1 MPAAFFMTAAAVA
14 FFVTAAA
21 VGVIVAAAAVFAVAA
36 AIFFVAVAAALFT
49 VIAVAVMGTGRLR
62 AFGKFAAQ
70 EGLHRA
76 VGTAGNARIHADA
89 RLGERRD
96 RTAADAAADE
106 RLYAALAQK
115 SRQCAVAETVRG
127 DDLGSTHRV
136 PFRIIYLNQVKAKGT
151 RPERRLLRALRLIL
165 IAILGYCC
173 FVYRPNPSQNALFQG
188 AKQSQAGRLPQ
199 MQGKARR

>member
-1 MPAAFFMTAAAVA
+1 MAAFSMTAAVPLFVA
-14 FFVTAAA
+14 
-21 VGVIVAAAAVFAVAA
+21 AAAAVFAVAA

-49 VIAVAVMGTGRLR
+49 VTAVAVMGTGRLR
-62 AFGKFAAQ
+62 SFGKFAAQ

-76 VGTAGNARIHADA
+76 VGTAGNACIHADA

-96 RTAADAAADE
+96 RPAADAAADE
-106 RLYAALAQK
+106 RLYAAPAQK
-115 SRQCAVAETVRG
+115 SRQGAVAEAVRG
-127 DDLGSTHRV
+127 DDLGCAHRV
-136 PFRIIYLNQVKAKGT
+136 PFHIIHLNQVKVIRT

-188 AKQSQAGRLPQ
+188 A
-199 MQGKARR
+199 